1 MSIPVMAPGERG
13 EEATQDVA
21 ALLGAIA
28 ALPSIEPFGTD
39 NPSLAGLP
47 PLIDF
52 PPPQPEP
59 PSQLGVVRGV
69 HDGAIAAL
77 AVVKRLEDAT
87 AACKAALLGRLM
99 GAVEVERVLVDLDRN
114 QSSLA
119 QSSAVLEA
127 ALVLGIPERTAA
139 ALTHHCVEVL
149 KHPVTFK
156 ALQAGVL
163 SWRHACTIADEITTV
178 KESSSISAP
187 EVAAFQTRLLVLAP
201 GATASMF
208 ASKARRARES
218 TFPDTLTTATKE
230 AFTRRKMFCEE
241 GRDGMSWLSL
251 HLPTLAAAGIMTHCT
266 RTARAIKNHTNTHP
280 TPHPNPG
287 PDPSFGN
294 GADPSSGHG
303 SGSGNG
309 VGGDR
314 GEYRTLDQLRVD
326 VAALLLM
333 GQELPANNYT
343 KTGSNNTSKTSTS
356 SNVPD
361 WGHRGGSA
369 GASGHCTS
377 ESSSGGSSSGFGVRL
392 VDPEPIWT
400 HTDPDPNTHVTTDPD
415 PKDRDA
421 TGGDVRES
429 CPGRE
434 ADSLHNPGNPIQGYL
449 PVQERPAAEKGAGK
463 GLGGEGSAVDDA
475 HPTLAQDVAGDTGVD
490 AGDSGADTGVDV
502 GVDVL
507 VVGELVGD
515 GSGFVNGVIDGIV
528 EDQQQEYLDQLH
540 ALAQGKV
547 ITDPPLPK
555 ALILLKVPFLGLLGI
570 TDEPAELVGI
580 GTGPIPEEIA
590 RKLMAA
596 SHTFLRVLTDP
607 ISGEALAL
615 NPDRYTLSNAEK
627 AVLQA
632 LTGGCYI
639 PNCPYPVMDTELDH
653 LNAWEHGGTTAMT
666 NLRPACARHHR
677 LKHFKDD
684 KDRHG
689 NYRRY
694 QEPHRQNIRL
704 RGWTP
709 QPTPDG
715 RIGWITPSGNY
726 QKPQHQEP
734 QRTQYPTWL
743 KKHINHTLNP
753 PKENTTK
760 HHKKRHNP

>member
-47 PLIDF
+47 PLIGF

-178 KESSSISAP
+178 KESSGISAP

-201 GATASMF
+201 GATASVF

-280 TPHPNPG
+280 TPRPNPG
-287 PDPSFGN
+287 PGF
-294 GADPSSGHG
+294 
-303 SGSGNG
+303 GNG

-343 KTGSNNTSKTSTS
+343 KTGSNNASTSTTSTS

-369 GASGHCTS
+369 GTSGHCTS
-377 ESSSGGSSSGFGVRL
+377 ESSSGGFSSGFGVRL

-400 HTDPDPNTHVTTDPD
+400 HTDPDP
-415 PKDRDA
+415 KDRDA
-421 TGGDVRES
+421 TGGGAIGGGAIGGDVRES
-429 CPGRE
+429 CLGRE

-449 PVQERPAAEKGAGK
+449 PVQERPAAEKGAGR

-475 HPTLAQDVAGDTGVD
+475 HPALAQDVAGDTGVD

-580 GTGPIPEEIA
+580 GTSPVPEEIA

-639 PNCPYPVMDTELDH
+639 PNCPYPVMDTEPDH

>member
-47 PLIDF
+47 PLIGF

-178 KESSSISAP
+178 KESSGISAP

-201 GATASMF
+201 GATASVF

-287 PDPSFGN
+287 PDPS
-294 GADPSSGHG
+294 SGHG
-303 SGSGNG
+303 SGAGNG

-333 GQELPANNYT
+333 GQELPTNNYT
-343 KTGSNNTSKTSTS
+343 KTGSNNASTSKTSTS
-356 SNVPD
+356 APEHNDDRSNAP
-361 WGHRGGSA
+361 
-369 GASGHCTS
+369 
-377 ESSSGGSSSGFGVRL
+377 ESSFGGSSSGFGVRL

-400 HTDPDPNTHVTTDPD
+400 HTDPDP
-415 PKDRDA
+415 KDRDA
-421 TGGDVRES
+421 TGGGAIGGDVRES

-475 HPTLAQDVAGDTGVD
+475 HPTLAQDVAGDSGV
-490 AGDSGADTGVDV
+490 AAGVDV

-580 GTGPIPEEIA
+580 GTGPVPEEIA

-760 HHKKRHNP
+760 HPKKRHNP